1 MEFLC
6 LAKEAEN
13 KFRLVDTDPYVI
25 GVHPSQAI
33 ERQSRGQ
40 LAEEFENKVACS
52 QSENGDPVVGLETE
66 LKRSHFLTRKAIFA
80 MVL

>member
-25 GVHPSQAI
+25 GFHPSQAI
-33 ERQSRGQ
+33 ERQNRGQ

-52 QSENGDPVVGLETE
+52 QSENGDPAVGLEIE

-80 MVL
+80 TVL